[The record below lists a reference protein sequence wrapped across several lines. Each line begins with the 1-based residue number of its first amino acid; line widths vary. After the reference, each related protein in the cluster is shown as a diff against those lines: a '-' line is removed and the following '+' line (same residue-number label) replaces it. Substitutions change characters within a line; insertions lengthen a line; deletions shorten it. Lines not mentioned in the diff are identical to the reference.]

1 MAGRESKT
9 GGDLRVG
16 VLNGRRRRLGGVAAA
31 LAVSLA
37 LGGCASLLGSKPIP
51 TFDLS
56 APSGFTAPRSMPGV
70 LAVSTPAALQVL
82 DTQQIVVE
90 PRPGQITYLGDAQWS
105 DRLPALLQ
113 ARLIETFENGAGGR
127 WVVRAGD
134 GVSSDYQLLTDI
146 RSFGLRTHDG
156 VEAVVEISARIVAG
170 TSGRIVAARVFTGRA
185 PAAGTS
191 GPEATR
197 ALDEASDQ
205 VLIELV
211 TWASGR
217 R

>member
-1 MAGRESKT
+1 MAGRESIT
-9 GGDLRVG
+9 GGGLRVG
-16 VLNGRRRRLGGVAAA
+16 ILNGRRRRLRAAA
-31 LAVSLA
+31 AVFAVSLA

-56 APSGFTAPRSMPGV
+56 APTGFSAPRAMPGV

-105 DRLPALLQ
+105 DRLPALFQ
-113 ARLIETFENGAGGR
+113 ARLIETFENAGGGR
-127 WVVRAGD
+127 SVTRAGD
-134 GVSSDYQLLTDI
+134 GVTADYQLLTDI

-156 VEAVVEISARIVAG
+156 IEAVVEISARIVAG
-170 TSGRIVAARVFTGRA
+170 SSGRIVAARVFTGRA
-185 PAAGTS
+185 AASGTS

-205 VLIELV
+205 ALIELV
-211 TWASGR
+211 SWASGR